1 MASAQTSILGGR
13 QPRYILGHDRDELDR
28 LIDQARFFGDLT
40 EEVLRRA
47 GVEPG
52 MRVLDVGCG
61 TGDVSFL
68 AARLVGP
75 TGAVLGVDRSAA
87 AVAVAERRA
96 RDAGLGNVSFVVQ
109 ELSEVTVTAPVDA
122 LVGRLVLMYL
132 DDPAAAL
139 GRTGLKLAR
148 IFRGAGLP
156 APQTSRAPGWR
167 AGPGRQDDPGGRRD
181 QPASARH
188 RPPRAGRRPH
198 RRPLHPAGGDRGGLA
213 ELAEAGTVGLLGP
226 ATTPPGGSSGPGPSP
241 RPRDRPAYHCVQQ
254 EQATCLPAPTRPRRR
269 PTTTRPT
276 TRAALGWLSWARPRP
291 SWARPRTRWCRPG
304 SWAASGRSSRSWGPA
319 PSPSSTSS
327 WASSSCPGR
336 RRPRA
341 PGYGQ
346 PSHRR
351 LTGLRRPDA
360 RPHLDAQAARG
371 PPGPLHTTCMHY
383 IQVHTVEGMA
393 LVQVRDVPEVTLNAL
408 KAQAA
413 ERGLTLTAY
422 LRAELEK
429 LAARP
434 TNAEIVERLAR
445 RDRRGGPAVADTVAE
460 IRRLRE
466 TS

>member
-1 MASAQTSILGGR
+1 
-13 QPRYILGHDRDELDR
+13 
-28 LIDQARFFGDLT
+28 
-40 EEVLRRA
+40 
-47 GVEPG
+47 

-61 TGDVSFL
+61 TGDVLFL
-68 AARLVGP
+68 ATRLVGP

-213 ELAEAGTVGLLGP
+213 ELAEAGPVGLLGP

-269 PTTTRPT
+269 PTTTPTNHARGARLAVLGEVAAELGATPNQVVLAWLMGGQRPIIPVVGTSTVAQLDELLGVVELPWTTTSAGTWTWPAVTPT
-276 TRAALGWLSWARPRP
+276 TNRPSSAGCAPPSGRPSGTRPARSTSYDLHALHTSAYCRGHGPRP
-291 SWARPRTRWCRPG
+291 GTGC
-304 SWAASGRSSRSWGPA
+304 SRSHAQCTQGA
-319 PSPSSTSS
+319 
-327 WASSSCPGR
+327 GR
-336 RRPRA
+336 RAWPYPDRLPT
-341 PGYGQ
+341 
-346 PSHRR
+346 RR
-351 LTGLRRPDA
+351 VGEA
-360 RPHLDAQAARG
+360 RCSPHQ
-371 PPGPLHTTCMHY
+371 
-383 IQVHTVEGMA
+383 
-393 LVQVRDVPEVTLNAL
+393 
-408 KAQAA
+408 
-413 ERGLTLTAY
+413 
-422 LRAELEK
+422 
-429 LAARP
+429 
-434 TNAEIVERLAR
+434 R
-445 RDRRGGPAVADTVAE
+445 RDRRAIGP
-460 IRRLRE
+460 
-466 TS
+466 S